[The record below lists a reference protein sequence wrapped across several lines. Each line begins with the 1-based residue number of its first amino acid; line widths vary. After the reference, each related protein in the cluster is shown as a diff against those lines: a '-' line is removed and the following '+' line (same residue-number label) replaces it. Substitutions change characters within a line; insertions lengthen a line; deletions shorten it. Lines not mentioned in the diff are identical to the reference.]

1 MPVKNPDYYTI
12 LGVLRQSSQE
22 EIKRAYIEA
31 AQRYHPDKNLAVG
44 DTEVFLDIQQAYELL
59 SNPKRRSQYDATLPP
74 EIEPHPV
81 LKHSLAFSRAGLA
94 DITEPQL
101 MYALLTVGA
110 LSEAVKIPA
119 PPLNLCLLLDR
130 STSMQGE
137 KMDRVKS
144 AAIQLIRNMRPQDKF
159 SIVIFSDRADVL
171 IQSALQPEVARQEAQ
186 IQLVQVSGSTEIYQG
201 LLAGVNEIHRNFD
214 SHRVNHLILLTDG
227 HTYGDEQASLE
238 LADQLARENIGLT
251 GMGIGN
257 EWNDIFLD
265 ALASRTG
272 GTSAYISDPKDI
284 KRLLVDKF
292 KALAS
297 VFASEVIFESKKPA
311 GVIVKSIFRIQPEV
325 GPVTLEEPLLLGPIL
340 QDQELRVLFEFVIHP
355 AALESRSVT
364 LIDGALKATVAG
376 YPRPVPP
383 LPLKFVCNVRT
394 EESTEPPAQDVMH
407 ALARM
412 MLYRMQE
419 RAQVEAQ
426 AGRFDNAA
434 RQLQNMATHLLAQ
447 GEYQLAKTA
456 LMEAEHLE
464 QKHDWTNSGRK
475 TLKYTTRALLMPE
488 LQEKME

>member
-1 MPVKNPDYYTI
+1 MNPDYYTV

-22 EIKRAYIEA
+22 EIKRAYLEA

-44 DTEVFLDIQQAYELL
+44 DTEVFLDIQQAYEVL

-74 EIEPHPV
+74 EIEYHPV
-81 LKHSLAFSRAGLA
+81 FKHSLAFSRAGLV

-110 LSEAVKIPA
+110 LSEGVKIPA
-119 PPLNLCLLLDR
+119 PPLNICLVLDR

-144 AAIQLIRNMRPQDKF
+144 AAIQLIRSLRPQDKF
-159 SIVIFSDRADVL
+159 SIVVFSDRAEVL
-171 IQSALQPEVARQEAQ
+171 IQSALQPEEARQEAK
-186 IQLVQVSGSTEIYQG
+186 IQLLQVSGSTEIYKG
-201 LLAGVNEIHRNFD
+201 LLTGVDEIHRNFD
-214 SHRVNHLILLTDG
+214 KQRVNHLILLTDG
-227 HTYGDEQASLE
+227 HTYGDEQACLA

-297 VFASEVIFESKKPA
+297 VFASEVIFNPKKPA
-311 GVIVKSIFRIQPEV
+311 GVIVKSIFRIQPDV
-325 GPVTLEEPLLLGPIL
+325 GPVALDEPWLLGPIL
-340 QDQELRVLFEFVIHP
+340 QDQDLQVLFEFVIHP

-364 LIDGALKATVAG
+364 LIDGVINAAVAG

-383 LPLKFVCNVRT
+383 LSLKFVCPVLT
-394 EESTEPPAQDVMH
+394 EATTEPPEQDVMH

-419 RAQVEAQ
+419 RAQAEAQ
-426 AGRFDNAA
+426 AGRFDSAA

-464 QKHDWTNSGRK
+464 QSHEFTKSGRK
-475 TLKYTTRALLMPE
+475 TLKYTTRALMMPE